1 MPVPGDI
8 GREHADLTVGDLA
21 GRARVLAPHPAGGP
35 PLLEKA
41 GLVYDQHRTRIGQG
55 LKGIV
60 AHQIAQRLGV
70 PLSPAEQ
77 RLLAPR
83 CRITRRLRPHPAR
96 LAPLRPKERIS
107 GTTPQNA
114 PCALAG
120 TAARS
125 APSRPAT
132 TTPTAPASPRPTH
145 PSSMIH
151 ESW

>member
-77 RLLAPR
+77 RLLAPGA
-83 CRITRRLRPHPAR
+83 RIARRLRPHPAR
-96 LAPLRPKERIS
+96 LAPLRPKERIQEQPRRMRRARLLEQRPDPPLHV
-107 GTTPQNA
+107 PQ
-114 PCALAG
+114 
-120 TAARS
+120 RR
-125 APSRPAT
+125 RPQLQRRLD
-132 TTPTAPASPRPTH
+132 RPTRH
-145 PSSMIH
+145 P
-151 ESW
+151 

>member
-77 RLLAPR
+77 RLRGPDRRPPPPASSPSCAAPAQGG
-83 CRITRRLRPHPAR
+83 HP
-96 LAPLRPKERIS
+96 

-125 APSRPAT
+125 APSCPAT

>member
-8 GREHADLTVGDLA
+8 GREHTDLTVGDLA

-70 PLSPAEQ
+70 PLSFH
-77 RLLAPR
+77 L
-83 CRITRRLRPHPAR
+83 
-96 LAPLRPKERIS
+96 
-107 GTTPQNA
+107 
-114 PCALAG
+114 
-120 TAARS
+120 RS
-125 APSRPAT
+125 APGWMKRVWWVWPAWR
-132 TTPTAPASPRPTH
+132 SVL
-145 PSSMIH
+145 
-151 ESW
+151 SWCDRAR

>member
-1 MPVPGDI
+1 MARSIIARASRGLVANVISCGTWAAARRAGSSVQAFGPGLGKIKGTVDEGMPVPGDI

-77 RLLAPR
+77 RLLAPGA
-83 CRITRRLRPHPAR
+83 RIARRLRPHPAR
-96 LAPLRPKERIS
+96 LAPLR
-107 GTTPQNA
+107 
-114 PCALAG
+114 
-120 TAARS
+120 
-125 APSRPAT
+125 
-132 TTPTAPASPRPTH
+132 
-145 PSSMIH
+145 
-151 ESW
+151 